1 MSRTYSD
8 TPEPR
13 YVEKAKFAENVEGG
27 KALVLPA
34 EAPANVA
41 LVGVGTNNTQ
51 TMLSVGEGL
60 AVEGS
65 TLKASNGG
73 GNEVWVTT
81 FHFQDNA
88 NFDEFF
94 INIFSSM
101 PLWQSTSTP
110 PNDDATA
117 ENRVIE
123 ALSKVDLPTAVQ
135 TGYAYRH
142 TSSSNT
148 PTQMW
153 GIPRLMSYTGSSF
166 SISKVNIAYM
176 SQNGIYTA
184 SFDPSSARIWSS
196 RKIQ

>member
-1 MSRTYSD
+1 MVRTYSD

-13 YVEKAKFAENVEGG
+13 YVEKAKFAEN
-27 KALVLPA
+27 A
-34 EAPANVA
+34 E
-41 LVGVGTNNTQ
+41 
-51 TMLSVGEGL
+51 
-60 AVEGS
+60 
-65 TLKASNGG
+65 G

-81 FHFQDNA
+81 FHFNDKA

-94 INIFSSM
+94 INIFSSI

-110 PNDDATA
+110 PNDDATS
-117 ENRVIE
+117 EERVIE

-176 SQNGIYTA
+176 SQSGIYTT
-184 SFDPSSARIWSS
+184 SFDPNSVRIWSS
-196 RKIQ
+196 RKVQ

>member
-1 MSRTYSD
+1 MARTFSN

-13 YVEKAKFAENVEGG
+13 YVEKAKFAENAEGG

-34 EAPANVA
+34 EAPANVT

-51 TMLSVGEGL
+51 TMLNVGEGL
-60 AVEGS
+60 TVDGS
-65 TLKASNGG
+65 TLKASGG

-81 FHFQDNA
+81 FYFQDTA

-94 INIFSSM
+94 INIFSSI

-110 PNDDATA
+110 PNDDATS
-117 ENRVIE
+117 EERVIE

-142 TSSSNT
+142 TSSSNA
-148 PTQMW
+148 PTQLW

-176 SQNGIYTA
+176 SQNGIYTT
-184 SFDPSSARIWSS
+184 SFDPKNVRIWSS
-196 RKIQ
+196 RKVQ